1 LPTIVSRGN
10 YAGLDKQTLPPDSGF
25 HQAKPAF
32 KGVAM
37 SVDKRQS
44 PRKELRIKAFLTI
57 DGAPAPILLE
67 TVDIARFGM
76 GLTGLPE
83 QLKAA
88 QHGRLAF
95 DLFLDGRIHSVDVGI
110 RIAYCVPAGAGFR
123 VGLQFVDLDSAGA
136 TTIAQYVGD

>member
-1 LPTIVSRGN
+1 
-10 YAGLDKQTLPPDSGF
+10 
-25 HQAKPAF
+25 
-32 KGVAM
+32 M

-44 PRKELRIKAFLTI
+44 PRKALRIKTLLTI
-57 DGAPAPILLE
+57 DGAAGPMLLH

-83 QLKAA
+83 QLRAG

-110 RIAYCVPAGAGFR
+110 RIAYCIPADAGFR
-123 VGLQFVDLDSAGA
+123 AGLQFVDLDSTGA